1 VRDRRYFAVIAFGYI
16 ASISAYSQLPG
27 PYLVADPRLL
37 FARPMIAFLLPT
49 MAALTY
55 LLLRSLW
62 VRDPIRDREETFE
75 ATYDAILLRI
85 ILFVIILHVIV
96 LAGMVGLLHGRT
108 FAPRIVV
115 MLLGL
120 LLVAVGNLLPRMR
133 PNVVIGIRT
142 SRSMAD
148 RGLWMRTHRV
158 AGYVTVAL
166 GIVIVAAGLFLSK
179 SAIANLIGTAALIS
193 ALVIVTS
200 YRRYGRV

>member
-1 VRDRRYFAVIAFGYI
+1 MRDRRYFAVIAFGYI

-37 FARPMIAFLLPT
+37 FARPMIAFLMPT

-96 LAGMVGLLHGRT
+96 LAGMVGLLHART

-133 PNVVIGIRT
+133 PNIVVGIRT

-148 RGLWMRTHRV
+148 RGPHEPQGDRIGLGDPAGAHHRSGDQRPRQRRCARGDIFADLV
-158 AGYVTVAL
+158 RSISSNQIAGA
-166 GIVIVAAGLFLSK
+166 
-179 SAIANLIGTAALIS
+179 
-193 ALVIVTS
+193 
-200 YRRYGRV
+200 R